1 MPTLVARASV
11 GACPAMIVEWMEDWP
26 AQTSS
31 EKPCETKSVHGP
43 GVRIAL
49 MGNTT
54 SMTATAS
61 SPMHWLVTI
70 NRRSFTGP
78 VYRLQWYVPRLFRRS
93 S

>member
-43 GVRIAL
+43 QVRIAL
-49 MGNTT
+49 TENTT
-54 SMTATAS
+54 TMTATAQFC
-61 SPMHWLVTI
+61 HAWTAHD
-70 NRRSFTGP
+70 
-78 VYRLQWYVPRLFRRS
+78 
-93 S
+93 